1 MYIIISAVQKSSFAT
16 IAILLSIGLFTGCI
30 KSKQT
35 FDCIGGACI
44 QTEDGVFASKSACE
58 NNCGSGPANGTVTFW
73 VKQDYSCG
81 YFTVV
86 LNGQIGTIDG
96 FYSSG
101 ISDCNRSGCANF
113 TLPPGTYTYTVAC
126 SSYNTSNVVT
136 ITSGGCVRREII
148 P

>member
-1 MYIIISAVQKSSFAT
+1 MNKPIRSSFGLLTLAT
-16 IAILLSIGLFTGCI
+16 FTMVLLTGCF

-35 FDCIGGACI
+35 FDCISGTCI
-44 QTEDGVFASKSACE
+44 QTEDGVYVSKSACE
-58 NNCGSGPANGTVTFW
+58 NNCGSGPTTGTVTFW
-73 VKQDYSCG
+73 VRQDYGCG

-86 LNGQIGTIDG
+86 INSQIGTIDG

-113 TLPPGTYTYTVAC
+113 TLPPGTYTYNVAC
-126 SSYNTSNVVT
+126 SSYNNSNTVT